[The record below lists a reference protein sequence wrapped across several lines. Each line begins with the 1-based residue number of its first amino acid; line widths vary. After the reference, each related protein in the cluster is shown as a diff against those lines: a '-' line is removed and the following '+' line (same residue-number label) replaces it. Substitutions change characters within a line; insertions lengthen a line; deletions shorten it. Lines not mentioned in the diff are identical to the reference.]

1 MKAFAAATLLGAA
14 SVANGEVMFEEKFSE
29 GWEDRWV
36 VSKWKGAEM
45 GDFDLSAGKYGAD
58 DKGLMTKQNAKFYGI
73 SGKYPSFSNKGKTVY
88 FQYSVKYENDVECGG
103 GYVKIGAAMDDQEK
117 FGDPTEYN
125 IMFGPDKCGA
135 TKRTHLIFSY
145 KGKNHLKRTDLPYRQ
160 DTIGE
165 TQLYTLMLT
174 PENKVKVEIG
184 DEKVYEGDLE
194 KDWPLMPAAE
204 IDDPEDKKPD
214 DWIDEAMM
222 DDAADKKP
230 EDWDQAEEIADAEA
244 TQPEDWDADE
254 DGEWEPPVKKNPDF
268 KGEWKAKKIMNPGYK
283 GVWKP
288 KQIPNPE
295 YEADTALYAY
305 KDFGFMGVDVW
316 QVKAGTIFDNM
327 LITDD
332 EEKVKEAKEEWK
344 KVRDGEKAKKK
355 EEADTKAA
363 EAPKEAEAP
372 KDADDGDDDDMDDV
386 EDDSPSSDDDDEDL

>member
-1 MKAFAAATLLGAA
+1 MKMKKVAAATLLGAA
-14 SVANGEVMFEEKFSE
+14 AVNGEVFFEEKFGE
-29 GWEDRWV
+29 GWEDKWV

-45 GDFDLSAGKYGAD
+45 GDFDLAAGKYGE

-73 SGKYPSFSNKGKTVY
+73 SAKYPSFTNKGKTTY

-103 GYVKIGAAMDDQEK
+103 GYVKIGATMEDQEK

-145 KGKNHLKRTDLPYRQ
+145 KGKNHLKRTDLPYKQ
-160 DTIGE
+160 DTMGE
-165 TQLYTLMLT
+165 TQLYTLTLT
-174 PENKVKVEIG
+174 DAGKVKVEIG
-184 DEKVYEGDLE
+184 DEKVYEGELE
-194 KDWPLMPAAE
+194 KDWPLLPAKE

-222 DDAADKKP
+222 DDPADKKP
-230 EDWDQAEEIADAEA
+230 EDWDQAEEIVDADAK
-244 TQPEDWDADE
+244 QPEDWDADE
-254 DGEWEPPVKKNPDF
+254 DGEWEPPMKKNPDF

-295 YEADTALYAY
+295 YEADDALYAY

-344 KVRDGEKAKKK
+344 KVRDAEKAKKK
-355 EEADTKAA
+355 EEADKKSA
-363 EAPKEAEAP
+363 EAPKEEA
-372 KDADDGDDDDMDDV
+372 KDEDGDDDDMDDV
-386 EDDSPSSDDDDEDL
+386 DTEDDSPSDDDDEDL